1 LKNKKE
7 EKRLARMFLNHV
19 GTDKA
24 VGAIEEI
31 AVVRALVVKN
41 RDFKGFMVG
50 PQFTVGEKKTVLE
63 SLNGK
68 LAFSDGTKKFLN
80 YLIEN
85 DSMGLIDEIQ
95 GAAVALYL
103 ERTKKAKATV
113 MAPVEL
119 DGNYLDRLKG
129 ALKKL
134 TLRDVD
140 IEFVKDPSVLGGVLI
155 KVGST
160 MYDGSLRGQLRLLKE
175 ELIKG

>member
-1 LKNKKE
+1 MKTKKE

-24 VGAIEEI
+24 VGALREL
-31 AVVRALVVKN
+31 AVVRAMVEKN

-50 PQFTVGEKKTVLE
+50 PQFTVDEKKTILE
-63 SLNGK
+63 NLNGK
-68 LAFSDGTKKFLN
+68 LSFSDGTNKFLN

-85 DSMGLIDEIQ
+85 DSMGLIDEIEEN
-95 GAAVALYL
+95 AVTIYL

-134 TLRDVD
+134 TLRDVE